1 MDALT
6 VLAAEGGE
14 TPNVL
19 GVPLG
24 EFILGLIAFAIVFGF
39 LSRIA
44 LPAITKTLDER
55 ANAIEGGIA
64 RAAEA
69 EAEAQRSLEQYKSQL
84 AAAYDEASSIRTA
97 AQAEKASIIESARSE
112 AAAAAAAV
120 TARAE
125 AQMAAERASATS
137 SLKREV
143 SDLAL
148 VLAGKV
154 VGESLTD
161 DARARGVVDRFIADL
176 ENEANAS
183 GTANSAGA
191 GA

>member
-1 MDALT
+1 MDALV
-6 VLAAEGGE
+6 VLASETE

-19 GVPLG
+19 GVPIG

-39 LSRIA
+39 LSRVA

-55 ANAIEGGIA
+55 ANAIEGGMA

-69 EAEAQRSLEQYKSQL
+69 EAAAQRSLDEYKSQL

-97 AQAEKASIIESARSE
+97 AQAEKASIIESARTE
-112 AAAAAAAV
+112 ASVAAAAV

-125 AQMAAERASATS
+125 AQMAAERASAS
-137 SLKREV
+137 NSLQREV

-148 VLAGKV
+148 VLASKV

-176 ENEANAS
+176 ENQANAS
-183 GTANSAGA
+183 GSANSAGA

>member
-1 MDALT
+1 MDALI
-6 VLAAEGGE
+6 VLASETE

-19 GVPLG
+19 GVRIG

-39 LSRIA
+39 LSRVA

-55 ANAIEGGIA
+55 ANAIEGGMA

-69 EAEAQRSLEQYKSQL
+69 EAAAQRSLDEYKSQL
-84 AAAYDEASSIRTA
+84 SAAYDEASSIRTA
-97 AQAEKASIIESARSE
+97 AQAEKASIIESARTE
-112 AAAAAAAV
+112 AAVAAAAV
-120 TARAE
+120 TTRAE
-125 AQMAAERASATS
+125 AQMAAERASAS
-137 SLKREV
+137 NSLQREV

-148 VLAGKV
+148 VLASKV

-176 ENEANAS
+176 ENQANAS
-183 GTANSAGA
+183 GSANSAGA